1 MSTTSY
7 NLTPD
12 PVLRVAIEIISAVA
26 CFILV
31 RFMIE
36 PYRVTG
42 EGRYI
47 GLPLGFGFLGA
58 SFAISAVTYAQLL
71 SNSVMLWFF
80 QLIIR
85 AFAFIF
91 LAIAYYFSNKPFNNR
106 NLIFN
111 FAFSGLLIFL
121 ATSVILI
128 FIAPQISSDNYIIL
142 NFGVRLESLICVL
155 YIFIHCTR
163 EQMKEPDQNLRWI
176 LVGYA
181 LLGLSQFSSLVWI
194 FYVSNLV
201 FWVSLT
207 FRLMGLSVF
216 LFVMYKI
223 FYKKKK
229 KGSEN

>member
-1 MSTTSY
+1 
-7 NLTPD
+7 
-12 PVLRVAIEIISAVA
+12 
-26 CFILV
+26 
-31 RFMIE
+31 MIK

-42 EGRYI
+42 ERRYI
-47 GLPLGFGFLGA
+47 GLPLGFGFLGV

-106 NLIFN
+106 NLSYN

-128 FIAPQISSDNYIIL
+128 FIAPQIPSDNYIIL
-142 NFGVRLESLICVL
+142 NFAVRLESLICIL
-155 YIFIHCTR
+155 YIIIHCTR

-181 LLGLSQFSSLVWI
+181 LLGLNQFSSLFWI
-194 FYVSNLV
+194 LYASYVV

-216 LFVMYKI
+216 LFIMYKI
-223 FYKKKK
+223 FYIKRKKAVKF
-229 KGSEN
+229 EED

>member
-1 MSTTSY
+1 MSITSY
-7 NLTPD
+7 NLAPD

-26 CFILV
+26 CFILI
-31 RFMIE
+31 RFMIK

-111 FAFSGLLIFL
+111 FAFSGLIFL

-128 FIAPQISSDNYIIL
+128 FIAPQLRSDNYIIL
-142 NFGVRLESLICVL
+142 NFAVRLESLICIL

-181 LLGLSQFSSLVWI
+181 LLGLNQFSSLFWI

-201 FWVSLT
+201 FWLSLT
-207 FRLMGLSVF
+207 FRLMSLSVF

-223 FYKKKK
+223 FYKKKE